1 MASGFVK
8 AELMTCRQ
16 GRSQV
21 SCRLL
26 YNSVLLLVFGLI
38 LWKWMNGVDS
48 LGSNQECKIGY
59 IHSHSRVS
67 QCLASIRKLGNRRSS
82 EGLRSFKPSKGTNL
96 FILIILAGDIEMNP
110 GPRFQ
115 CGLCKKYCK
124 ASDRLLECEECEKRF
139 HASCSNLSD
148 NELLR
153 IESGDGAWYCTN
165 CKADCG
171 LCSGAVLKG
180 HKAVQCDN
188 CDMWIH
194 NECSFIA
201 ETHYETV
208 NNTNCTWICR
218 KCEFFNFSDSFF
230 GEQVNVETE
239 NRFVPLTKV
248 KKDRS
253 SPCGTNKSSFISGL
267 KFISMNINSIRGK
280 KLELLAFLDFHQPHV
295 VAIQE
300 TKIDSSIAT
309 SELFPE
315 TCPYSVY
322 RKDRNIHGGG
332 VMLLVHKD
340 ISHMPITELENDSES
355 IWVKVFANK
364 TSHFVASWYRP
375 PGSTSEE
382 FQLFRE
388 QLDYIRTH
396 HKGIKLPSAHVLGD
410 FNFKDIDWPDRLS
423 KSGSTLSQSEGQI
436 LIDIMNDHG
445 LEQMVHFPTREKN
458 TLDLILTTLPGQFQ
472 DVHSPDKLS
481 DHDIVSGTLKMFI
494 PPIKK
499 PRRKVYLYQK
509 GDYESMRKDTLQFAK
524 EKYFN
529 GHSDTRSVQ
538 ENFDLLTSFIQDSAD
553 KHIPSKTSRSVSSIP
568 WITPEIRRKIRRRN
582 KTHAKA
588 KKTGSSKLRSKF
600 ETLRREIKADVR
612 KQHDLYVNNLVGDV
626 KANPRDF
633 YRYINSQKKDT
644 QGIPPLKRKNGKGVA
659 QSDLEKA
666 EEFNGQF
673 TDVFSKN
680 EHTQVPLLDRSAPFI
695 NDIAVSKDGVI
706 KLLKGLNPSKA
717 LGPDELH
724 PRVLKELATE
734 LGPVLAHLFQ
744 QSIDTGEIPKEW
756 SLANICPL
764 FKKSDRSLACNY
776 RPVSLICVPCKLLEH
791 IVCSNIMAHL
801 DEYKLLSDRQHAF
814 RKGHSCET
822 QLTTVINDWAKILDN
837 RGQVD
842 TFILDFEKAFDTPPH
857 ELLKSKLFGYGIG
870 GKTLKWID
878 SFLCFRQ
885 QRVVV
890 NGVKSDWAPVLS
902 GVPQGTVLGPLLFSL
917 YINDISSDIES
928 EIRLF
933 ADDCV
938 CYREIK
944 DEKDTMKLQRDIDR
958 LGSWARKWGMRFQP
972 VKCNMMQLTRKRIKK
987 IHASYTLEGTNLEN
1001 VESIKYLGV
1010 TITNDLRWNTHVSNV
1025 CTKANRTLG
1034 FLRRNLHSCPQEVK
1048 EAAYKGLVR
1057 PVLDY
1062 GSSVWD
1068 PPGVVLQEELES
1080 VQKRAARFVT
1090 GNYDYE
1096 TGSMTG
1102 ILGQLKWESLKK
1114 RRKDNRLILLYKGL
1128 KGKASVPT
1136 DDLIPKT
1143 RRCRNQHSM
1152 AFQTPIANTDV
1163 YKGSFFPQTIRDWN
1177 ALPDSLISSAEDAED
1192 CVAKFTSLVRARD

>member
-1 MASGFVK
+1 MAYAKSTV
-8 AELMTCRQ
+8 
-16 GRSQV
+16 
-21 SCRLL
+21 
-26 YNSVLLLVFGLI
+26 
-38 LWKWMNGVDS
+38 
-48 LGSNQECKIGY
+48 
-59 IHSHSRVS
+59 
-67 QCLASIRKLGNRRSS
+67 
-82 EGLRSFKPSKGTNL
+82 
-96 FILIILAGDIEMNP
+96 
-110 GPRFQ
+110 
-115 CGLCKKYCK
+115 
-124 ASDRLLECEECEKRF
+124 RLLECKECEKRF
-139 HASCSNLSD
+139 HASYSNLSD

-165 CKADCG
+165 CKGDCG
-171 LCSGAVLKG
+171 LCSGAVLKD
-180 HKAVQCDN
+180 HKAVRCDS

-201 ETHYETV
+201 ETQYEIV
-208 NNTNCTWICR
+208 NNTNCTWICP

-230 GEQVNVETE
+230 GEQVNLETE
-239 NRFVPLTKV
+239 NRFVPLTKE

-300 TKIDSSIAT
+300 TKIDSSVAT

-315 TCPYSVY
+315 TCPYRVY

-382 FQLFRE
+382 FKLFRE
-388 QLDYIRTH
+388 QLDYIKTH
-396 HKGIKLPSAHVLGD
+396 HKGKKLPSAHVLGD

-481 DHDIVSGTLKMFI
+481 DHDIVSGTLK
-494 PPIKK
+494 
-499 PRRKVYLYQK
+499 
-509 GDYESMRKDTLQFAK
+509 
-524 EKYFN
+524 
-529 GHSDTRSVQ
+529 
-538 ENFDLLTSFIQDSAD
+538 NF
-553 KHIPSKTSRSVSSIP
+553 
-568 WITPEIRRKIRRRN
+568 
-582 KTHAKA
+582 HAKA

-680 EHTQVPLLDRSAPFI
+680 EHTQVPLLDRSAPFM

-734 LGPVLAHLFQ
+734 LGPVFAHLFQ

-764 FKKSDRSLACNY
+764 FKKSDRSLASNY
-776 RPVSLICVPCKLLEH
+776 RPVSLTCVPCKLLEH

-822 QLTTVINDWAKILDN
+822 QLTTVINEWAKILDN

-857 ELLKSKLFGYGIG
+857 ELLKSKVFSYGIG

-958 LGSWARKWGMRFQP
+958 LGSWARKSGMRFQP

-1001 VESIKYLGV
+1001 VESITYLGV
-1010 TITNDLRWNTHVSNV
+1010 TITSDLRWNTHVSNV
-1025 CTKANRTLG
+1025 CT
-1034 FLRRNLHSCPQEVK
+1034 
-1048 EAAYKGLVR
+1048 
-1057 PVLDY
+1057 
-1062 GSSVWD
+1062 
-1068 PPGVVLQEELES
+1068 
-1080 VQKRAARFVT
+1080 
-1090 GNYDYE
+1090 
-1096 TGSMTG
+1096 
-1102 ILGQLKWESLKK
+1102 
-1114 RRKDNRLILLYKGL
+1114 
-1128 KGKASVPT
+1128 
-1136 DDLIPKT
+1136 
-1143 RRCRNQHSM
+1143 
-1152 AFQTPIANTDV
+1152 
-1163 YKGSFFPQTIRDWN
+1163 
-1177 ALPDSLISSAEDAED
+1177 
-1192 CVAKFTSLVRARD
+1192 